1 MKNKDYISRDEFEK
15 LIQDVSKRQSSQQL
29 DNFDRDALDGWKN
42 SGVSFE
48 QMKQLDQK
56 MKFPKKTS
64 IIPYIIGLS
73 VLLIG
78 TAAFFFLKE
87 DSVDPKTTEK
97 PLMVKVENT
106 DLRIPEEIDTLEV
119 IPQKDQI
126 TVNEVKTSQ
135 NEIKNLPVE
144 AKKDE
149 ITEIP
154 FPETVLEP
162 LPLVIEQKPV
172 TVSKQKTAKEIYIQ
186 DLKAIDYSQYRTKP
200 TVQIEQIILT
210 GIPADLE
217 SVDDVPPEEPQ
228 IKLINVPYIDYL
240 EKSLNYTNRGRWKL
254 ALSRFNEIIKTYPDD
269 VNARFYA
276 GWCYY
281 NLGQY
286 NEACLNFSAC
296 LQLEF
301 SNFNEEAE
309 WYLAQSRLANGEKA
323 LSKELFQKIKNQ
335 KGFYSKQAEK
345 VLKSWK

>member
-15 LIQDVSKRQSSQQL
+15 LIQGVSKQYSDEQL
-29 DNFDRDALDGWKN
+29 DDFDHDALDGWKN
-42 SGVSFE
+42 SGVSFG
-48 QMKQLDQK
+48 QMKQLDKK

-73 VLLIG
+73 VLILG
-78 TAAFFFLKE
+78 TVAFLFLKE
-87 DSVDPKTTEK
+87 DSIESKTPDK

-106 DLRIPEEIDTLEV
+106 DLRIPEEIDTLEA

-144 AKKDE
+144 TKKDE
-149 ITEIP
+149 IAEIP

-172 TVSKQKTAKEIYIQ
+172 TVSKQKVAKEIYIQ

-210 GIPADLE
+210 GIPADQE
-217 SVDDVPPEEPQ
+217 NKDDVIAEEPQ
-228 IKLINVPYIDYL
+228 VKLVNVPYIDYL

-254 ALSRFNEIIKTYPDD
+254 ALSRFNEILKTYPDD

-276 GWCYY
+276 AWCYY

>member
-1 MKNKDYISRDEFEK
+1 MKNKDYISRDAFEK
-15 LIQDVSKRQSSQQL
+15 LLQDFSEQHSNESL
-29 DNFDRDALDGWKN
+29 DDFDLDALDGWKN
-42 SGVSFE
+42 SGVSFA
-48 QMKQLDQK
+48 QMKQMDQK
-56 MKFPKKTS
+56 MKFPKKAS
-64 IIPYIIGLS
+64 ITPYIIGLS
-73 VLLIG
+73 VLIVG
-78 TAAFFFLKE
+78 TAIFLFLKD
-87 DSVDPKTTEK
+87 DSVASKKTDH
-97 PLMVKVENT
+97 PLIVKVENT

-119 IPQKDQI
+119 IPQKEQI

-135 NEIKNLPVE
+135 NEIKNLPSE
-144 AKKDE
+144 TKKEE
-149 ITEIP
+149 IIEIP

-186 DLKAIDYSQYRTKP
+186 DLKAIDYSQYRIKP
-200 TVQIEQIILT
+200 TVPIEQIILT
-210 GIPADLE
+210 GIPADQE
-217 SVDDVPPEEPQ
+217 NIDDVVQEEPQ
-228 IKLINVPYIDYL
+228 VKRINVPYIDYL
-240 EKSLNYTNRGRWKL
+240 EKSLNYTNRGKWKL

-286 NEACLNFSAC
+286 NDACLNFSAC

-345 VLKSWK
+345 VLKTWK

>member
-1 MKNKDYISRDEFEK
+1 MKNKDYISRDAFEK
-15 LIQDVSKRQSSQQL
+15 LLQGFSEQHSNEHL
-29 DNFDRDALDGWKN
+29 DDFDLDALDGWKN
-42 SGVSFE
+42 SGVSFTK
-48 QMKQLDQK
+48 MKQMDQK
-56 MKFPKKTS
+56 MKFPKPAS
-64 IIPYIIGLS
+64 IAPYIIGLS
-73 VLLIG
+73 VLIIG
-78 TAAFFFLKE
+78 TAAFLFLNE
-87 DSVDPKTTEK
+87 DSVESKTSNK
-97 PLMVKVENT
+97 PFMVKVENT
-106 DLRIPEEIDTLEV
+106 DLRIPEGIDTLEV

-126 TVNEVKTSQ
+126 TVNEVKNSQ
-135 NEIKNLPVE
+135 NEIKNLPAE
-144 AKKDE
+144 TKKEE
-149 ITEIP
+149 IIEIP

-162 LPLVIEQKPV
+162 LPMVIEQKTV
-172 TVSKQKTAKEIYIQ
+172 TVSKQKLAKEIYIQ

-210 GIPADLE
+210 GIPANE
-217 SVDDVPPEEPQ
+217 ENKETVAQEEPQ
-228 IKLINVPYIDYL
+228 IKRIDVPYIDYL

-309 WYLAQSRLANGEKA
+309 WYLAESRLANGEKA

>member
-29 DNFDRDALDGWKN
+29 DDFDRDALDGWKN

-48 QMKQLDQK
+48 QMKQLDRK
-56 MKFPKKTS
+56 MKFPKKNS

-144 AKKDE
+144 TKKE
-149 ITEIP
+149 ELVEIP

-217 SVDDVPPEEPQ
+217 NIDDVAPEEPQ

-240 EKSLNYTNRGRWKL
+240 EKSLNYTNRGKWKL

-345 VLKSWK
+345 VLKNWK